1 MNNTINRIAN
11 VVVGSGLI
19 VATMAASSAPLGALA
34 VLPLVGA
41 ALVLV
46 GVTGESPLSG
56 TESRIAS
63 KASNLVNGASHVR
76 PHAA

>member
-1 MNNTINRIAN
+1 MNNKINRIAN

-19 VATMAASSAPLGALA
+19 VATMAATTAPLGALA
-34 VLPLVGA
+34 VLPLIGA
-41 ALVLV
+41 ALILV

-56 TESRIAS
+56 VESKIAG

-76 PHAA
+76 AHAA

>member
-1 MNNTINRIAN
+1 MNSTVNRISN

-19 VATMAASSAPLGALA
+19 VATMAASAAPLGTLA
-34 VLPLVGA
+34 VLPLIGA

-76 PHAA
+76 AHTA